1 MIRISCP
8 FCGKRDHSEFSYGG
22 DGQINYPSLDAAQET
37 WHDAV
42 FLRENVYGRQIATWQ
57 QLYGCRSWLLVAR
70 DTRTHE
76 IFSVKLAHPDWQKMM
91 EENR

>member
-22 DGQINYPSLDAAQET
+22 DGQINYPPLDASEET

-42 FLRENVYGRQIATWQ
+42 F
-57 QLYGCRSWLLVAR
+57 
-70 DTRTHE
+70 
-76 IFSVKLAHPDWQKMM
+76 
-91 EENR
+91 